1 MKFFQNRLWLVGGV
15 RFEKTQDH
23 GFGLLDDVRATY
35 RQDAAGNLLRA
46 ANGRA
51 IPVSTNALESAKLRY
66 TARGAE
72 ARKDYQGYYPSFNAT
87 YYLTDTLVMR
97 AAFAQTIGRPRLS
110 EIIPGISITDPES
123 ASIVRTISVINTGL
137 KPWTADNYDL
147 SFEVYNIRGAVVSFG
162 LFRKNIKDFFGA
174 TQIDATAELLA
185 ELGLSDDYLDYE
197 ILSKANFGEASIEGY
212 EASWRQSLFF
222 LPDWAK
228 GFQVFGN
235 ATITRLK
242 GDSAADFIPFAHK
255 NLNWGVSYLR
265 QRVSIKFNVAYAY
278 KVTGAR
284 VAPSATI
291 PPDTFAYVAP
301 QITSDLSFEYRM
313 MKRLSFYGSARNL
326 SGNPKRQLRSGPDV
340 PEYARPIRIQN
351 FGTIVTVGV
360 RSVF

>member
-1 MKFFQNRLWLVGGV
+1 MARGGV

-110 EIIPGISITDPES
+110 EIIPGIAITDPES

-147 SFEVYNIRGAVVSFG
+147 SFEVYNIKGSGRVLRIVSQKHQ
-162 LFRKNIKDFFGA
+162 R
-174 TQIDATAELLA
+174 LLVRPRSTRRLNGSPTSA
-185 ELGLSDDYLDYE
+185 CRTT
-197 ILSKANFGEASIEGY
+197 IL
-212 EASWRQSLFF
+212 
-222 LPDWAK
+222 
-228 GFQVFGN
+228 
-235 ATITRLK
+235 ITR
-242 GDSAADFIPFAHK
+242 F
-255 NLNWGVSYLR
+255 
-265 QRVSIKFNVAYAY
+265 
-278 KVTGAR
+278 
-284 VAPSATI
+284 
-291 PPDTFAYVAP
+291 
-301 QITSDLSFEYRM
+301 
-313 MKRLSFYGSARNL
+313 
-326 SGNPKRQLRSGPDV
+326 
-340 PEYARPIRIQN
+340 
-351 FGTIVTVGV
+351 
-360 RSVF
+360 